1 MTLAEKPSSCWSRG
15 IAGNEG
21 IVLLPMVHAHHK
33 HGGFSKRGRDD
44 DPLSS
49 TLQVSASFLHG
60 GEDPSGLHNILST
73 SIIPFDV
80 DRISLLE
87 GGVELSTM
95 RTGTT

>member
-1 MTLAEKPSSCWSRG
+1 MSP
-15 IAGNEG
+15 N
-21 IVLLPMVHAHHK
+21 P
-33 HGGFSKRGRDD
+33 FY
-44 DPLSS
+44 
-49 TLQVSASFLHG
+49 G